1 MTVLSDSSASL
12 TLSLLFPPAFKPPP
26 ESSDADNRHACVE
39 PLTNLTVVSPHLGP
53 WSLTLIATWYA
64 TLLPCLKLITPITT
78 RHFST
83 VRFTQPDSA
92 LPRRRFR
99 VRSSLPFGTEK
110 ANYYRELEAAV
121 DVVERACALCVDIQ
135 SSVLSTQRRIV
146 EKTDQTPVT
155 VADFGVQALISLE
168 LGKRFPLIP
177 LVAEEDSAFVR
188 SNNLVEPVLNA
199 VLDKSSF
206 GENPWTAGEVLE
218 AIDRGGPEGFAF
230 GAQPATYWV
239 LDPID
244 GTKGFVKGNPA
255 LYVVGLALVVDG
267 EVVLGVMGC
276 PNWKNDISNKS
287 TSEVQEEKSSPPGSG
302 IIMVAHTGCG
312 TWTKRLSSVVN
323 STAKIPYSWTRCFV
337 DGSCIVEEARFS
349 ITDSD
354 VWESFPLS
362 SLFSSTTNADS
373 IDECEILH
381 VKSCCGSLSKY
392 IMVASGVVS
401 LHMQRVKVHK
411 IIKAWDHAVGVIC
424 VHEAGGKVTDWKG
437 DELNLAADEVG
448 RRNIYPSGGI
458 LVTNSTLHNRLVEMI
473 SSSSSTV
480 SR

>member
-1 MTVLSDSSASL
+1 MIFVQSA
-12 TLSLLFPPAFKPPP
+12 
-26 ESSDADNRHACVE
+26 
-39 PLTNLTVVSPHLGP
+39 
-53 WSLTLIATWYA
+53 
-64 TLLPCLKLITPITT
+64 

-83 VRFTQPDSA
+83 VRFTRPDSS
-92 LPRRRFR
+92 LRRRRFR
-99 VRSSLPFGTEK
+99 ARSSLPFGTEK

-135 SSVLSTQRRIV
+135 SSVLQRRVV

-155 VADFGVQALISLE
+155 VADFGVQALVSLE

-188 SNNLVEPVLNA
+188 SNKLVEPVLNA
-199 VLDKSSF
+199 VLDKSSC
-206 GENPWTAGEVLE
+206 GENPWTANEVLE

-230 GAQPATYWV
+230 GTQPATYWV

-255 LYVVGLALVVDG
+255 LYVLTL
-267 EVVLGVMGC
+267 LW
-276 PNWKNDISNKS
+276 N
-287 TSEVQEEKSSPPGSG
+287 T
-302 IIMVAHTGCG
+302 
-312 TWTKRLSSVVN
+312 TWMFY
-323 STAKIPYSWTRCFV
+323 AKMPYSWTQCFV
-337 DGSCIVEEARFS
+337 DGSCIMEEARFS
-349 ITDSD
+349 IPDSD

-362 SLFSSTTNADS
+362 SLFRSTNADS
-373 IDECEILH
+373 IDKGEILL

-392 IMVASGVVS
+392 MMVASGVVS
-401 LHMQRVKVHK
+401 LHMQRVKVHRVT
-411 IIKAWDHAVGVIC
+411 KAWDHVVGIIC

-458 LVTNSTLHNRLVEMI
+458 LATNGTCI
-473 SSSSSTV
+473 TGF
-480 SR
+480 

>member
-1 MTVLSDSSASL
+1 MIFVHSA
-12 TLSLLFPPAFKPPP
+12 
-26 ESSDADNRHACVE
+26 
-39 PLTNLTVVSPHLGP
+39 
-53 WSLTLIATWYA
+53 
-64 TLLPCLKLITPITT
+64 

-83 VRFTQPDSA
+83 VRFTRPDSA
-92 LPRRRFR
+92 LRRRRFR

-121 DVVERACALCVDIQ
+121 DAVERACALCVDIQ
-135 SSVLSTQRRIV
+135 SSVLQRRVV

-155 VADFGVQALISLE
+155 VADFGVQALVSLE
-168 LGKRFPLIP
+168 LGKRLPLIP

-188 SNNLVEPVLNA
+188 SNKLVEPVLNA
-199 VLDKSSF
+199 VLDKSSCA
-206 GENPWTAGEVLE
+206 ENPWTADEVLE
-218 AIDRGGPEGFAF
+218 AIDRGGPEGLAF

-267 EVVLGVMGC
+267 ELVLGVMGC

-287 TSEVQEEKSSPPGSG
+287 TSEVQEENISPPGSG

-312 TWTKRLSSVVN
+312 TWTKRLSSVLN
-323 STAKIPYSWTRCFV
+323 STAKMPYSWTQCFV
-337 DGSCIVEEARFS
+337 DGSCIMEEARFS
-349 ITDSD
+349 IPDSD

-362 SLFSSTTNADS
+362 SLFRSTNTDS
-373 IDECEILH
+373 IDEGEILL

-392 IMVASGVVS
+392 MMVASGVVS
-401 LHMQRVKVHK
+401 LHMQRVKVHRVT
-411 IIKAWDHAVGVIC
+411 KAWDHVVGIIC

-458 LVTNSTLHNRLVEMI
+458 LATNGTLHNRLLEMI
-473 SSSSSTV
+473 SFSSTV